1 MLAVARLS
9 IAALMALV
17 AAGMPA
23 RAEEAAAHPVRADDS
38 AHVARPTV
46 PGGAGGAAGDATH
59 ACLSQKERRALVEN
73 GTVVHLAV
81 AMHALKNRVTGA
93 LVRARLCRRPEGLV
107 YVLTVLG
114 HDGKVAR
121 AVVDAVKGTLVGGL

>member
-1 MLAVARLS
+1 MFAVARLS
-9 IAALMALV
+9 IAALLASAV
-17 AAGMPA
+17 AFAPA
-23 RAEEAAAHPVRADDS
+23 RAEEAAVHPPRPS
-38 AHVARPTV
+38 APAAPA
-46 PGGAGGAAGDATH
+46 GAGGGEAPH
-59 ACLSQKERRALVEN
+59 ACLTQKERRTLVEN

-121 AVVDAVKGTLVGGL
+121 AVVDAVKGTLIGGL

>member
-9 IAALMALV
+9 IAALLALAV
-17 AAGMPA
+17 ASPPA
-23 RAEEAAAHPVRADDS
+23 RAEEAAARPVRAEDS
-38 AHVARPTV
+38 THAARPSAA
-46 PGGAGGAAGDATH
+46 GGAGGTAGEASH
-59 ACLSQKERRALVEN
+59 ACLTQKERRALVEN

>member
-1 MLAVARLS
+1 MLAVVRLS
-9 IAALMALV
+9 IAALLALGV
-17 AAGMPA
+17 TFAPA
-23 RAEEAAAHPVRADDS
+23 RAEEAAVHPPRTTAP
-38 AHVARPTV
+38 A
-46 PGGAGGAAGDATH
+46 GAATPTASSDASH
-59 ACLSQKERRALVEN
+59 ACLTQKERRALVEN

-81 AMHALKNRVTGA
+81 AMHALKNRVSGA

-114 HDGKVAR
+114 HDGKVSR

>member
-1 MLAVARLS
+1 MLAVVRLS
-9 IAALMALV
+9 IAALLALAV
-17 AAGMPA
+17 AFAPA
-23 RAEEAAAHPVRADDS
+23 RAEEAAVHPQRTTAPAGPAPPGAS
-38 AHVARPTV
+38 TEASHV
-46 PGGAGGAAGDATH
+46 
-59 ACLSQKERRALVEN
+59 CLTQKERRALVEN

-93 LVRARLCRRPEGLV
+93 LVRARLCRRSEGLV

-114 HDGKVAR
+114 HDGKVSR